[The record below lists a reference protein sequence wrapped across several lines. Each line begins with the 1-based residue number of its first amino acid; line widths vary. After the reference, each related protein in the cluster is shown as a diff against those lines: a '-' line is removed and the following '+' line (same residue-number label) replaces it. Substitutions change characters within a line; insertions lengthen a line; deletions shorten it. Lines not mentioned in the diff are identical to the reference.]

1 MGVLRL
7 PSWCGLFF
15 LPLVLA
21 GCSGGKDGPSGPP
34 PKVLASEVI
43 GPGGG
48 TVAVPGGASLA
59 VPAGA
64 LDAPTLV
71 SITEVEAA
79 TSTALGRYGFEPD
92 GQVFARPVVVRLP
105 VEPGTTNAFVW
116 WAQPEGWYEPV
127 GGTVDTG
134 QVRAE
139 VVHFSGGYAG
149 DRTADRTVSGSRV
162 MTLLSS
168 NGIANVPVD
177 LSTRTVK
184 AYVARSGGGYDVYA
198 GQGRTDGTFRVPG
211 VPVGP
216 CLLQVGNR
224 LVYTSEDVVDL
235 GEVQPGRRGLVK
247 IPAIS
252 FSDPT
257 SPPPASATFA
267 LDHLAPWGPLA
278 TTVDAIGDRIDVFSG
293 DSSTWIFGAQTKLD
307 PAILAGATTL
317 SGSVDLLRTGS
328 RIIPMNQVSAS
339 AGDHLVVAQQH
350 VATSTTGMQYQAMT
364 RVFEAPPVDLAPG
377 VPLSLSGSFADVDLA
392 SSVSVSWDFGA
403 YYATVDAEAI
413 PTRAVYVD
421 QFSNRFRVVGQAGGL
436 DYGTHL
442 LVTKPEFLILPVA
455 PATATT
461 VEAGVMTFGTPLAGS
476 WGAHWVAS
484 ADVHVPVLAGTTQ
497 VGFVASVRSMGAI
510 APGVNTV
517 TLGGPEL
524 GLPRAP
530 RVIPAGGSTPLD
542 LFSRRDGVGLTPT
555 LAWDQPDPGPADG
568 FTVQLIRIDGSVGLP
583 YTYAFMIDTSQTT
596 LELPPGLLETGKEYM
611 AVIRAYRRGV
621 RVRAPL
627 RIDLPLDEGVQVT
640 AKFTP

>member
-1 MGVLRL
+1 MPVLR
-7 PSWCGLFF
+7 PSSWCWLL
-15 LPLVLA
+15 LPLALA
-21 GCSGGKDGPSGPP
+21 GCSGGKSGPPTPP

-43 GPGGG
+43 GPAGGSV
-48 TVAVPGGASLA
+48 TAPGGASLA
-59 VPAGA
+59 IPAGA

-79 TSTALGRYGFEPD
+79 TSTSLGRYGFEPD

-105 VEPGTTNAFVW
+105 MAAGTTKAFVW

-127 GGTVDTG
+127 GGAVESG

-139 VVHFSGGYAG
+139 VSHFSGGYCG
-149 DRTADRTVSGSRV
+149 DETPERTVSGSRII
-162 MTLLSS
+162 TLLSS

-184 AYVARSGGGYDVYA
+184 AYVPRSGGGYDVYD

-216 CLLQVGNR
+216 CLLQVGTR

-247 IPAIS
+247 IPNVTS
-252 FSDPT
+252 PT
-257 SPPPASATFA
+257 SPPPANATFA
-267 LDHLAPWGPLA
+267 MDNLAPWQSAAMTADGN
-278 TTVDAIGDRIDVFSG
+278 DRIDVFSG
-293 DSSTWIFGAQTKLD
+293 DSSTWIFGAQ
-307 PAILAGATTL
+307 PPVSPGATTL
-317 SGSVDLLRTGS
+317 AGTVDLLRTGS
-328 RIIPMNQVSAS
+328 RIIPMNEVSAS

-350 VATSTTGMQYQAMT
+350 VAASTTGVQFRAMT
-364 RVFEAPPVDLAPG
+364 RVFEPPPVDLAPG
-377 VPLSLSGSFADVDLA
+377 VPLSLSGAFADVDLA

-413 PTRAVYVD
+413 PTRVEYVD
-421 QFSNRFRVVGQAGGL
+421 QFANRFRVVGQAGGL

-442 LVTKPEFLILPVA
+442 LVTKPDFLILPIDH
-455 PATATT
+455 PSTATT
-461 VEAGVMTFGTPLAGS
+461 VETGVMTFGTPLTGR
-476 WGAHWVAS
+476 WGAHWVAN
-484 ADVHVPVLAGTTQ
+484 ADVHVPVEVGTAH

-510 APGVNTV
+510 SPGVNTV
-517 TLGGPEL
+517 TLGVPEL
-524 GLPRAP
+524 GLPRTP
-530 RVIPAGGSTPLD
+530 RVIPTGGSTPLD
-542 LFSRRDGVGLTPT
+542 LFSRQDGVGLTPT

-568 FTVQLIRIDGSVGLP
+568 FTVQLIRLDGGTGVGAP

-596 LELPPGLLETGKEYM
+596 LELPPGILEAGKEY
-611 AVIRAYRRGV
+611 VVIIRAYKRGV
-621 RVRAPL
+621 KVRAPL
-627 RIDLPLDEGVQVT
+627 RIELPLDEGVQVT